1 MPCNPIPFGTI
12 YLGDSGY
19 NVKDSPLSAMVKRIT
34 TFLAAASFLLA
45 AGPELD
51 QARKLYNQTDFDQ
64 SLKILRAIPAKDA
77 AVYELMGRNYYG
89 QSDFKPATE
98 ALEKAFNTEPSNA
111 EYALWLGRAYG
122 RRAETSSPFTA
133 PGHASRARQ
142 YFEKSVEL
150 NPRYLDALS
159 DLFEYY
165 CEAPGFLGGGMDRA
179 QATAQKIAAVS
190 PAEGLRAQAQLAER
204 RKEYASAEEHL
215 RRAIEVAPQQ
225 VGRFIDLARFLA
237 KQGRMQE
244 ADQNLARAEKV
255 APNSPRLLYV
265 RADIYIKSGRNLSVA
280 KDLLKRYLSCK
291 LTPDDPPRS
300 DAQKLLRRVQGS

>member
-1 MPCNPIPFGTI
+1 M
-12 YLGDSGY
+12 S
-19 NVKDSPLSAMVKRIT
+19 KKAPLSSTVKRIT
-34 TFLAAASFLLA
+34 TFLGLASVLFA

-51 QARKLYNQTDFDQ
+51 HARKFYNQTDFDQ
-64 SLKILRAIPAKDA
+64 SLQILRAIPNKDA

-89 QSDFKPATE
+89 QSDFKRATE
-98 ALEKAFNTEPSNA
+98 ALERAFSAEPANA
-111 EYALWLGRAYG
+111 ELALWLGRAYG

-165 CEAPGFLGGGMDRA
+165 TEAPGFLGGGMDKA
-179 QATAQKIAAVS
+179 QATAEKIAALS
-190 PAEGLRAQAQLAER
+190 PAEGLRAQAQLAEK
-204 RKEYASAEEHL
+204 RKEYASAERQL

-237 KQGRMQE
+237 KQGRVQE
-244 ADQNLARAEKV
+244 ADQSLAHAEKV
-255 APNSPRLLYV
+255 APDSPRLLYA
-265 RADIYIKSGRNLSVA
+265 RADIYIKCGRNLGVA

-300 DAQKLLRRVQGS
+300 EAQKLLRQVQGS